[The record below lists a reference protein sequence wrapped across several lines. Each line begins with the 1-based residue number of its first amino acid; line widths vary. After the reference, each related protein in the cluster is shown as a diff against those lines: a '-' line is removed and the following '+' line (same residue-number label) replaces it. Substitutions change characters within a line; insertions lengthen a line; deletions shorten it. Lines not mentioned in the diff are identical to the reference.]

1 MNYCGAPWTA
11 AQFSHKVSRCS
22 LLLPDLARRHCE
34 GFPVGEE
41 ALRLDPGEVGGIRSQ
56 CSDS

>member
-1 MNYCGAPWTA
+1 MNYCGTPWTA
-11 AQFSHKVSRCS
+11 AQFSLKVWRCS
-22 LLLPDLARRHCE
+22 LLLPDLAGHCE

-41 ALRLDPGEVGGIRSQ
+41 AWRLDPCEVGGSLSQ